1 MISNAVIIVNGRI
14 KTIDSLKEKKQKD
27 TKDINSQSKSV
38 QKRRLT
44 QDDINYLIKK
54 HEYCLKILED
64 K

>member
-1 MISNAVIIVNGRI
+1 VIIGKGRM

>member
-1 MISNAVIIVNGRI
+1 M
-14 KTIDSLKEKKQKD
+14 KTIDSIKEKKQKD